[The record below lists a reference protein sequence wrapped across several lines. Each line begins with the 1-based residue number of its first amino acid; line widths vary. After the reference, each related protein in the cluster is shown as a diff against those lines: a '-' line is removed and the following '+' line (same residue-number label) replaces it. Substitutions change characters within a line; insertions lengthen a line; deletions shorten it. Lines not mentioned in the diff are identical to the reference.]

1 MLLLVLLADR
11 KEWERNLSVRN
22 DGYCWR
28 RKKLSKLTFVRFGCG
43 CRPEEPVGVAL
54 SRQDRDA
61 AHTRQGVLGVGVLD
75 ELL

>member
-1 MLLLVLLADR
+1 M
-11 KEWERNLSVRN
+11 RN

-28 RKKLSKLTFVRFGCG
+28 RKKLSKLTSVHFGCG
-43 CRPEEPVGVAL
+43 CRPEERVGVAL

-61 AHTRQGVLGVGVLD
+61 AHTRQGVLGAGVLD